1 MESEIVAENCRSRCE
16 EQNIPFYR
24 FSPHLDDEIQDMT
37 VEVDKLLNM
46 VIQTKI
52 QAKEQGMDELIDMF
66 RIISENKS
74 GV

>member
-24 FSPHLDDEIQDMT
+24 FSPHLDDEIQDLK

-52 QAKEQGMDELIDMF
+52 QAKEQGMHELIDMF
-66 RIISENKS
+66 RIISENKG